1 MSFDKRHLSQ
11 EQDKGTPSCSVI
23 QHCSEGASQCNRTRR
38 RINGVWKLEA
48 KFYLKNAILVNSYL
62 LVNLWNISEKIQET
76 GALTASGENYV
87 DGA

>member
-1 MSFDKRHLSQ
+1 M
-11 EQDKGTPSCSVI
+11 EIG
-23 QHCSEGASQCNRTRR
+23 G
-38 RINGVWKLEA
+38 
-48 KFYLKNAILVNSYL
+48 KFLLKNAILVNSYL